1 MRKLKT
7 AIIMCAG
14 FGKRLKPLTNKVP
27 KPLLKIDDKSLLE
40 NTLDLLFKLKVK
52 KILLNSHHLSQQIKQ
67 FVLKKKLSKKITVF
81 EEKRKILN
89 TGGGISNIINSTRV
103 KDYLI
108 LNPDTIWN
116 LNYVNEIKAME
127 QVYFKSNTKNILMVV
142 RKEKS
147 FDKRFKGDFILV
159 ENILFKEE
167 NNNFI
172 FTGIQIINKDVFNH
186 VTKKYFS
193 INEIWDNNIKNKKL
207 FGFESQKD
215 FIHLTDI
222 EIYRKLINN

>member
-1 MRKLKT
+1 MQIKT
-7 AIIMCAG
+7 AIILCAG
-14 FGKRLKPLTNKVP
+14 FGKRLMPLTQNIP
-27 KPLLKIDDKSLLE
+27 KPLIEINGITLLE
-40 NTLDLLFKLKVK
+40 NTINLVKELGIKSVKLNCFYLKNKIKEFVNSKNFDLDIEIIDEGE
-52 KILLNSHHLSQQIKQ
+52 KILD
-67 FVLKKKLSKKITVF
+67 
-81 EEKRKILN
+81 
-89 TGGGISNIINSTRV
+89 TGGGILNIINGS
-103 KDYLI
+103 DQSDFLI

>member
-1 MRKLKT
+1 MQIKT
-7 AIIMCAG
+7 AIILCAG
-14 FGKRLKPLTNKVP
+14 FGKRLMPLTQNIP
-27 KPLLKIDDKSLLE
+27 KPLIEINGITLLE
-40 NTLDLLFKLKVK
+40 NTINLVK
-52 KILLNSHHLSQQIKQ
+52 KLGTKSVKLNCFYLKNKIKE
-67 FVLKKKLSKKITVF
+67 FINSKNFDLDI
-81 EEKRKILN
+81 EIIDEGEKILD
-89 TGGGISNIINSTRV
+89 TGGGILNIINGS
-103 KDYLI
+103 DQSDFLI

-172 FTGIQIINKDVFNH
+172 FTGIQIINKDVFND

>member
-1 MRKLKT
+1 MQIKT
-7 AIIMCAG
+7 AIILCAG
-14 FGKRLKPLTNKVP
+14 FGKRLMPLTQNIP
-27 KPLLKIDDKSLLE
+27 KPLIEINGITLLE
-40 NTLDLLFKLKVK
+40 NTINLVK
-52 KILLNSHHLSQQIKQ
+52 KLGIKSVKLNCFYLKNKIKE
-67 FVLKKKLSKKITVF
+67 FINSKNFDLDI
-81 EEKRKILN
+81 EIIDEGEKILD
-89 TGGGISNIINSTRV
+89 TGGGILNIINGS
-103 KDYLI
+103 DQSDFLI

-172 FTGIQIINKDVFNH
+172 FTGIQIINKDVFND

-222 EIYRKLINN
+222 EIYKKIINN

>member
-1 MRKLKT
+1 MQIKT
-7 AIIMCAG
+7 AIILCAG
-14 FGKRLKPLTNKVP
+14 FGKRLMPLTQNIP
-27 KPLLKIDDKSLLE
+27 KPLIEINGITLLE
-40 NTLDLLFKLKVK
+40 NTINLVK
-52 KILLNSHHLSQQIKQ
+52 KLGIKSVKLNCFYLKNKIKE
-67 FVLKKKLSKKITVF
+67 FINSKNFDLDI
-81 EEKRKILN
+81 EIIDEGEKILD
-89 TGGGISNIINSTRV
+89 TGGGILNIINGS
-103 KDYLI
+103 DQSDFLI

-127 QVYFKSNTKNILMVV
+127 QVYFESNSKNILMVV
-142 RKEKS
+142 KKEKS
-147 FDKRFKGDFILV
+147 FDKRFKGDFILI

-172 FTGIQIINKDVFNH
+172 FTGSQIINKDVFKD

-193 INEIWDNNIKNKKL
+193 INDIWDNNIKNKKL

-222 EIYRKLINN
+222 EIYKKIINN

>member
-1 MRKLKT
+1 MQIKT
-7 AIIMCAG
+7 AIILCAG
-14 FGKRLKPLTNKVP
+14 FGKRLMPLTQNIP
-27 KPLLKIDDKSLLE
+27 KPLIEINGITLLE
-40 NTLDLLFKLKVK
+40 NTINLVK
-52 KILLNSHHLSQQIKQ
+52 KLGTKSVKLNCFYLKNKIKE
-67 FVLKKKLSKKITVF
+67 FINSKNFDLDI
-81 EEKRKILN
+81 EIIDEGEKILD
-89 TGGGISNIINSTRV
+89 TGGGILNIINGS
-103 KDYLI
+103 DQSDFLI

>member
-1 MRKLKT
+1 MQIKT
-7 AIIMCAG
+7 AIILCAG
-14 FGKRLKPLTNKVP
+14 FGKRLMPITQNIP
-27 KPLLKIDDKSLLE
+27 KPLIEINGITLLE
-40 NTLDLLFKLKVK
+40 NTINLVK
-52 KILLNSHHLSQQIKQ
+52 KLGIKSVKLNCFYLKNKIKE
-67 FVLKKKLSKKITVF
+67 FVNSKNFDLDI
-81 EEKRKILN
+81 EIIDEGEKILD
-89 TGGGISNIINSTRV
+89 TGGGILNIINGS
-103 KDYLI
+103 DQSDFLI

-172 FTGIQIINKDVFNH
+172 FTGIQIINKDVFND

>member
-1 MRKLKT
+1 MQIKT
-7 AIIMCAG
+7 AIILCAG
-14 FGKRLKPLTNKVP
+14 FGKRLMPLTQNIP
-27 KPLLKIDDKSLLE
+27 KPLIEINGITLLE
-40 NTLDLLFKLKVK
+40 NTINLVK
-52 KILLNSHHLSQQIKQ
+52 KLGIKAVKLNCFYLKNKIKE
-67 FVLKKKLSKKITVF
+67 FINSKNFDLDI
-81 EEKRKILN
+81 EIIDEGEKILD
-89 TGGGISNIINSTRV
+89 TGGGILNIINGS
-103 KDYLI
+103 DQSDFLI

-127 QVYFKSNTKNILMVV
+127 QVYFESNSKNILMVV
-142 RKEKS
+142 KKEKS
-147 FDKRFKGDFILV
+147 FDKRFKGDFILI

-172 FTGIQIINKDVFNH
+172 FTGSQIINKDVFKD

-193 INEIWDNNIKNKKL
+193 INDIWDNNIKNKKL

-222 EIYRKLINN
+222 EIYKKIINN